1 MTERIER
8 VRTFVEG
15 YQRSLREF
23 LAQLPNDGFILPRS
37 IATAIGRCEIWPCTD
52 AAVVLTYVA
61 NYSSPNV
68 VVRDQTNQP
77 LAQFM
82 IENEV
87 FSYFDETGELG
98 PMRLSLAFPEKNPID
113 PRPVANDFLFD
124 RFSLD
129 DLISWP
135 PDTESGT
142 PGLNQRFFAP
152 RFTRIS
158 VFGWN
163 AHLGSPKTLAFRDFR
178 RAYAAQNLSAFP
190 GASEN
195 IFQVGLQRV
204 AEVEALLDRNDSN
217 LLRHF
222 ITTHPEVI
230 RPDYLRAYVGCVVQ
244 DRIIDLILS
253 VPGEESP
260 EYRFVTLGDVKG
272 TYFGSSDK
280 PSESYSIAEELLAG
294 LEQVVNTEPQ
304 KIPLRGLDLSESS
317 FVYIMSRSARLNYA
331 QKKALY
337 ERGSQSKLRFETY
350 DDLVSKLRYHI
361 SDITEIRERFLPVE
375 SRLERL
381 GIRTEDGFTKLMQE
395 IDREMQ
401 SEKIPLTARSMDAH
415 RRFSSVYNLFLLNS
429 DPLTKKVFAWFDGWY
444 GDRAKVKMGLGSIGV
459 IIRGDVLRMEFPI
472 GFGLNRIICSR
483 ELTKDRPSVI
493 IGTRENPPTLN
504 VLDFVD
510 GLTQEFAN
518 TLNNEELQ
526 GLFNQFVFGRN
537 ALMRVYEIYD
547 RSELTQQARADLM
560 ASSSHLFDSPPNY
573 GLSKWASLQAA
584 EKFIKDFIVTKRGTA
599 PRSHN
604 LKRLAA
610 IAEGHGLAK
619 IPEYWLDDIEC
630 SAEVRYGGI
639 NVTAQEAIE
648 AQYSSLQ
655 VCEHVAIQ

>member
-1 MTERIER
+1 MNERIER

-15 YQRSLREF
+15 YQRSLKEF
-23 LAQLPNDGFILPRS
+23 LAQLPNDGFMVPRS
-37 IATAIGRCEIWPCTD
+37 TASALGRCEIWPCTD
-52 AAVVLTYVA
+52 AAVVLTYA
-61 NYSSPNV
+61 APDSGPNV
-68 VVRDQTNQP
+68 VVRNQTNQP

-98 PMRLSLAFPEKNPID
+98 PMKLSLAFPEKNPID

-124 RFSLD
+124 RLSLD
-129 DLISWP
+129 DLISW

-195 IFQVGLQRV
+195 IWQAGLQRV
-204 AEVEALLDRNDSN
+204 AELEALLDRNDSN
-217 LLRHF
+217 LLRQF
-222 ITTHPEVI
+222 ITAHPEVI
-230 RPDYLRAYVGCVVQ
+230 RPDYLRAYPGCVVQ
-244 DRIIDLILS
+244 DRIIDLILL

-260 EYRFVTLGDVKG
+260 EYRFVTLGDIEG
-272 TYFGSSDK
+272 TYFDSSGK
-280 PSESYSIAEELLAG
+280 PSESYLIAEEFLTG
-294 LEQVVNTEPQ
+294 LEQLVNVEPQ
-304 KIPLRGLDLSESS
+304 EIPLRGLDRSESS
-317 FVYIMSRSARLNYA
+317 FVYIMSRSASFNYS
-331 QKKALY
+331 QKKAVY
-337 ERGSQSKLRFETY
+337 ERGSESKRRFETY
-350 DDLVSKLRYHI
+350 DDLVSKLRYDI

-381 GIRTEDGFTKLMQE
+381 GIRTEDDFTKLMQE

-401 SEKIPLTARSMDAH
+401 NEKIPLTARSMDANG
-415 RRFSSVYNLFLLNS
+415 RLSSVYNLFLLNS
-429 DPLTKKVFAWFDGWY
+429 DPLTRKVYAWFDRWY

-560 ASSSHLFDSPPNY
+560 ASSSHLFDSPPNH

-584 EKFIKDFIVTKRGTA
+584 EKFIKDFIVAKGGAA

-604 LKRLAA
+604 LKQLAA
-610 IAEGHGLAK
+610 IAEGHGLPA
-619 IPEYWLDDIEC
+619 IPGYWLDDVEC

-648 AQYSSLQ
+648 AQYAALQ
-655 VCEHVAIQ
+655 VCEHIATH